1 MSEHNKDNK
10 PLYGRTIPQQAGA
23 KAFGRPASGDRR
35 PNDERRH
42 YGRPVPSTPH
52 AQGERKQFGR
62 PAPTAP
68 RAEGEQKQF
77 TRPTPAAPR
86 AQDDRKPY
94 AQRPAFGGPRAQGER
109 KQYGRPA
116 PTAPHVDSKQ
126 KQFARPAPTAPRAE
140 GDRKPYTP
148 RPAFGAPRAQG
159 ERKQYGRPAPAAPR
173 ADGEQKQFAR
183 PAPTAPQAEGD
194 RKPYAPRPAFGGP
207 RVQGDRKPYSPR
219 PAFGGPRIQGD
230 RKPYAPRPAFS
241 GPRTQGEHKTY
252 SRPSFGK
259 PGFPRLVDI
268 KPAFIKPAVLR
279 PAAPSLS
286 SDARKSALQVLNR
299 VLLDEGFASLS
310 LNEHFNMVYLSPRD
324 KRLCTNIVYLTLE
337 NLSKLDF
344 ALDRLLEEP
353 LQLEARVRNLLRL
366 SACQILL
373 LDRVPDSAVVNEAV
387 KITRDLGLEG
397 LTGLVN
403 GVLRNLIRQMEEIP
417 WPKPEDGVQYYSI
430 MYSYPRWL
438 VEQIL
443 KDYGQETG
451 HQILTYR
458 RPSQSITIRPNLNRI
473 SEEAFL
479 QMLEKKV
486 WRHEKGQMPQAW
498 HVRGVADIGKDS
510 DYLDGNFSIQGEG
523 SMVAAEAAFLKLGA
537 QVLDVCAAPG
547 GKSAYLAERMQGTG
561 RIHAWDVHEHRVELI
576 NALIQRLRLYNIRPA
591 WRDALVYR
599 EQQEG
604 MMDVVLIDAPCT
616 GSGVMDEKPDL
627 KVRLNDQ
634 DLQSLLETQRKML
647 DTCSRYVKPGGLL
660 VYATCSILPDE
671 NARQTEAFL
680 LTHPEFSIQ
689 ALPETIPES
698 LRQYEG
704 SLGLQLLPYRD
715 STEGFYIV
723 RMRRA

>member
-1 MSEHNKDNK
+1 MSEHNKDKK
-10 PLYGRTIPQQAGA
+10 PLYGRTIPHQAGA
-23 KAFGRPASGDRR
+23 KAFGRPASGDKR

-62 PAPTAP
+62 PASTAP

-77 TRPTPAAPR
+77 TRPAPAAPL
-86 AQDDRKPY
+86 AQGDRKPY
-94 AQRPAFGGPRAQGER
+94 APRPAFGGPRAQGER

-116 PTAPHVDSKQ
+116 PTAPRADGEQ
-126 KQFARPAPTAPRAE
+126 KQFTRPAPAAPLAQ
-140 GDRKPYTP
+140 GDRKPYAP
-148 RPAFGAPRAQG
+148 RPAFGGPRAQG
-159 ERKQYGRPAPAAPR
+159 ERKQYGRPAPTAPR

-183 PAPTAPQAEGD
+183 PAPAAPRAEGD

-207 RVQGDRKPYSPR
+207 RAQGDRKPYTPR
-219 PAFGGPRIQGD
+219 PAFG
-230 RKPYAPRPAFS
+230 

-259 PGFPRLVDI
+259 PGFPRHVDI
-268 KPAFIKPAVLR
+268 KPAFIKPAVPR

-486 WRHEKGQMPQAW
+486 WKHEKGQMPQAW
-498 HVRGVADIGKDS
+498 HVMGVADIGKDS

-576 NALIQRLRLYNIRPA
+576 NALIERLRLYNIRPA

-689 ALPETIPES
+689 ALPETIPQS

-704 SLGLQLLPYRD
+704 PLGLQLLPYRD
-715 STEGFYIV
+715 STEGFYIA